1 MPDPFDLAP
10 HVMCCRFS
18 LTISLSTSS
27 LVRLL
32 TFFGARLLSSN
43 PFIPP
48 TAYLNSHLCPVLRVI
63 PNSSHS
69 SLTVNRP
76 LCAKLINRCFCSIG
90 NSFFQGILPSLCV
103 THVLGQFVTD
113 LLGSHQFV
121 TKKRRGIGHIGQIVV
136 PILSTALG
144 CLFAQIFE
152 GRHHCQFF
160 PSGHSQKLLDGESL
174 PLGQILDTRFHA
186 LRELDAN
193 CAHGWF

>member
-1 MPDPFDLAP
+1 MCSAFQHFPSCLMYAGFKRIAPDQNTGMDLNEPWITALELF
-10 HVMCCRFS
+10 HVGKRSARLLNVNNLC
-18 LTISLSTSS
+18 LTPLTS

-90 NSFFQGILPSLCV
+90 ISFFQGILPSLCV
-103 THVLGQFVTD
+103 THVLGHFVTD
-113 LLGSHQFV
+113 LLGSYQPE
-121 TKKRRGIGHIGQIVV
+121 IPQ
-136 PILSTALG
+136 
-144 CLFAQIFE
+144 
-152 GRHHCQFF
+152 
-160 PSGHSQKLLDGESL
+160 
-174 PLGQILDTRFHA
+174 
-186 LRELDAN
+186 LRP
-193 CAHGWF
+193 